1 MLGVCGMLSRMIKR
15 GVGWSRRPPM
25 HVGSRDAG
33 LAAASSESDV
43 HRHAGYAR
51 IRRWCGSEDVCS
63 VGLRDGRARPKLASG
78 PPSSSRASRLGVFVV
93 IRHCHS
99 FDISS
104 VSYTHTGVA
113 LRGINTLTT
122 SPDFNDAENT
132 HNREITQSQIHYIS
146 ILNGRRHSLA
156 FHLCRRTRFA
166 VLARERG
173 RDHASLAA
181 HL

>member
-1 MLGVCGMLSRMIKR
+1 MHTQQQRSRAYERWQGSKAPRLRASLHAHVFKPRSAVDSRIRRSLMLGVCGMLSRMIKR

-104 VSYTHTGVA
+104 VSYTHTGV
-113 LRGINTLTT
+113 G
-122 SPDFNDAENT
+122 S
-132 HNREITQSQIHYIS
+132 
-146 ILNGRRHSLA
+146 
-156 FHLCRRTRFA
+156 
-166 VLARERG
+166 AR
-173 RDHASLAA
+173 D
-181 HL
+181 

>member
-1 MLGVCGMLSRMIKR
+1 MLSRIKR

-25 HVGSRDAG
+25 HVGSRDARAERRPRV
-33 LAAASSESDV
+33 LNPTCAS
-43 HRHAGYAR
+43 ACR
-51 IRRWCGSEDVCS
+51 IR
-63 VGLRDGRARPKLASG
+63 
-78 PPSSSRASRLGVFVV
+78 
-93 IRHCHS
+93 
-99 FDISS
+99 
-104 VSYTHTGVA
+104 THTQVA
-113 LRGINTLTT
+113 WVGRCVQCGAAVWEAQARLRAAILMRPVWGSVFARVVMAAHIIRLHTHIRLRGLTT

-132 HNREITQSQIHYIS
+132 HNRETQSQIHYIS